1 MVFYEI
7 ILDVTNSAHI
17 QNLVDSIK
25 AYDMPLVAL
34 VNNAGN
40 FFLTI
45 LKKEIFEVL
54 VNVNYLGS
62 LIWIPQKQW

>member
-1 MVFYEI
+1 MFYEI

-25 AYDMPLVAL
+25 AYNMPLVAL

-45 LKKEIFEVL
+45 LKKEFFEVL
-54 VNVNYLGS
+54 VNVNYLES